1 MGGENGVGA
10 LTLRVE
16 WRREELAAGFVAAAP
31 LADAVF
37 AVEDPLVLFI
47 VLNYHTMSNCCCC
60 CCVGVATHCFAL
72 ASKRSEGTKLVY

>member
-1 MGGENGVGA
+1 MGA

-47 VLNYHTMSNCCCC
+47 VLNYHTMSNLLLLLLCCC
-60 CCVGVATHCFAL
+60 FDAL
-72 ASKRSEGTKLVY
+72 FRARDEARVEGTH